1 MSKLPFRDM
10 MRVRVCDVDGRLIRV
25 LDLKVAHD
33 VVLQGSTW
41 RPGVVLS
48 DEGDL
53 EAMEICGAINELGF
67 ERDADGVPVGAHGE
81 LEDGGDVRW
90 AAERVPIGTPRP
102 TLEEWSGEPG
112 RNL

>member
-1 MSKLPFRDM
+1 L
-10 MRVRVCDVDGRLIRV
+10 G
-25 LDLKVAHD
+25 
-33 VVLQGSTW
+33 
-41 RPGVVLS
+41 

-53 EAMEICGAINELGF
+53 EAMEICQAINELGF

-102 TLEEWSGEPG
+102 TLEEWSAEPG

>member
-25 LDLKVAHD
+25 LDLKIADD

-41 RPGVVLS
+41 RPGVVLG

-53 EAMEICGAINELGF
+53 EAMEICEAINELGF
-67 ERDADGVPVGAHGE
+67 ERDDDGVPVSAHGE

-102 TLEEWSGEPG
+102 TLKEWSAEPG